1 MVYPGPWKGIFL
13 PQEGRVKAQLWLHP
27 SVVFLDSIPGS
38 CCWWVL
44 GCPRTLGQGWES
56 ERGVETSRE

>member
-1 MVYPGPWKGIFL
+1 M
-13 PQEGRVKAQLWLHP
+13 KAQLWLHP

-56 ERGVETSRE
+56 ERGIETSRE